1 VSNYLLRAIGPGLFR
16 LLAWSWKTRFVNR
29 DQIESHHGN
38 GSGPV
43 VAFWHQQIPAAIG
56 THIHYPACVLI
67 SRHRD
72 GEMIA
77 HIAERLGY
85 RTVRGSSSRGGAQ
98 VVREMLEG
106 NFGED
111 ALCFTPD
118 GPRGP
123 RFSVAAGMIFIA
135 AKSRRP
141 VVLTGFTASKF
152 WQAKS
157 WDKMMVPKPFARIV
171 ITYSDHLGV
180 PEEAAGEEGDAQDR
194 FRENVRVG
202 MDQCEEHAQEELK
215 RWLAE

>member
-1 VSNYLLRAIGPGLFR
+1 VSSSLLRAIGPSLVR
-16 LLAWSWKTRFVNR
+16 VLAWSWKTRFVNR
-29 DQIESHHGN
+29 DQIESHHGG

-56 THIHYPACVLI
+56 SHFGYPACVLI
-67 SRHRD
+67 SQHRD

-77 HIAERLGY
+77 HISKRLGFH
-85 RTVRGSSSRGGAQ
+85 TMRGSSSQGGAQ

-123 RFSVAAGMIFIA
+123 CFSVAPGMVFIA
-135 AKSRRP
+135 AKSHRP
-141 VVLTGFTASKF
+141 VVLTGFAASKF

-157 WDKMMVPKPFARIV
+157 WDRMVIPKPFARIV

-180 PEEAAGEEGDAQDR
+180 PDEAAGEEGEAQER
-194 FRENVRVG
+194 FRETVRVG
-202 MDQCEEHAQEELK
+202 MDQCEQQAQEELK
-215 RWLAE
+215 RWMAK

>member
-1 VSNYLLRAIGPGLFR
+1 M
-16 LLAWSWKTRFVNR
+16 RFIER
-29 DQIESHHGN
+29 DQIESKHRD

-56 THIHYPACVLI
+56 SHIGYPASVLI
-67 SRHRD
+67 SQHRD
-72 GEMIA
+72 GERIA
-77 HIAERLGY
+77 HIAKHLQY
-85 RTVRGSSSRGGAQ
+85 STVRGSSSKGGSK

-106 NFGED
+106 SFGEN

-123 RFSVAAGMIFIA
+123 IYSVAPGMAFIA

-141 VVLTGFTASKF
+141 VVLTGFTSSKY

-157 WDKMMVPKPFARIV
+157 WDKMMIPKPFARVV

-180 PEEAAGEEGDAQDR
+180 PDEAVSEEGEVQEEFLKAIRQ
-194 FRENVRVG
+194 G
-202 MDQCEEHAQEELK
+202 MDQCEVLAKQKMQE
-215 RWLAE
+215 WLAE